1 MRRKKQIVT
10 AALLSGSV
18 ALGAQSLFAQGA
30 PGGGPSGP
38 SSPGQTGPTVP
49 QPGPTTPRQTQPT
62 NPGQPAPGLG
72 QSDPAPGQPG
82 TVPGQ
87 RGTIPERVER
97 PDTSGTQGTATA
109 SPENIKKAQ
118 DALKARGLNPGTDG
132 KMDAKTQQALRDF
145 QKANNLPVTGV
156 LDQKTAQQLGI
167 TLEGQGSTPR
177 SAPGGTTTQP
187 GSGGTTTEPAPG
199 STPKQP
205 GPGGTSTAPRP

>member
-1 MRRKKQIVT
+1 MRRKRQIVT

-18 ALGAQSLFAQGA
+18 AFGAQSIFAQGA

-38 SSPGQTGPTVP
+38 ASPGQTGPTVP

-62 NPGQPAPGLG
+62 NPGQPAPGTP
-72 QSDPAPGQPG
+72 QTDPM
-82 TVPGQ
+82 PGQ

-97 PDTSGTQGTATA
+97 PDASGSQGTAA
-109 SPENIKKAQ
+109 VSSENIKKAQ

-145 QKANNLPVTGV
+145 QKANNLPVTGT
-156 LDQKTAQQLGI
+156 LDQRTAQQLGVS
-167 TLEGQGSTPR
+167 LEGQSSMPG

-187 GSGGTTTEPAPG
+187 GSG
-199 STPKQP
+199 STSKQP
-205 GPGGTSTAPRP
+205 GSGGTSTTPRP